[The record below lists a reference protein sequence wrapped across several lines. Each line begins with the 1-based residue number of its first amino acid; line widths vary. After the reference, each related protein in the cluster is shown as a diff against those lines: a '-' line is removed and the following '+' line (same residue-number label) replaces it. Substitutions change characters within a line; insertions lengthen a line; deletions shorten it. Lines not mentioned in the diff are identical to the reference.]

1 MLPGAAEAKI
11 ARSPLQGSI
20 KWRRY
25 GYRIPM
31 MRAAGPWSS
40 QLLPSGTCDLEHHGR
55 GREAWGGPTLSKP
68 SLRQP
73 PNHTGSSFSG
83 LCRTCALVQRQA
95 VSDANRAHC
104 QSKTCK
110 STGTGYIFWGKG
122 NRTNGASLSMT
133 DKMTVTPVPQSP
145 RLLTTPARDSS
156 SQRVAAGLTP

>member
-73 PNHTGSSFSG
+73 PKHTGSSFSG
-83 LCRTCALVQRQA
+83 LCRTCALVQRQSLMLTELTA
-95 VSDANRAHC
+95 SQRHANPQAPAT
-104 QSKTCK
+104 SSGGKE
-110 STGTGYIFWGKG
+110 TGLTEH
-122 NRTNGASLSMT
+122 SLSMT
-133 DKMTVTPVPQSP
+133 DKMTVTPIPQSP
-145 RLLTTPARDSS
+145 RLLTNPQLVIAAAREWP
-156 SQRVAAGLTP
+156 QA